1 VGFFGCDIDLV
12 GSRRF
17 FSFDFIHRKATVCP
31 GQGFLTSNLDC
42 IEQFFRIRGRGTLKW
57 LNVVNVL

>member
-1 VGFFGCDIDLV
+1 MKEMLKDFYQEPWVGFFGCDIDLV

-31 GQGFLTSNLDC
+31 GQGFLTSN
-42 IEQFFRIRGRGTLKW
+42 
-57 LNVVNVL
+57 